1 MATDVDGDT
10 DSTDTDGSTLC
21 CKIGRGIQK
30 YDCSDLNDRLV
41 EAYTI
46 NDASLRDLER
56 VVNESFIRAVL
67 DDLDDRD
74 FRRLN
79 DTVTTTPG
87 ELLDVLTGDDRS
99 ERARTETI
107 LEQAGVDVEAL
118 RRDFVSYRTVKKHL
132 NQCLDVDTSRKA
144 PEPVSRTDAL
154 DTIEWAETRCER
166 VVDRTIDRLQAT
178 HDEILE
184 SNTSVSV
191 STRVTCSDCGVTKPV
206 TAYITDGCGCSAQ

>member
-1 MATDVDGDT
+1 MTTDT
-10 DSTDTDGSTLC
+10 DSDSDGTDTGDSPPC

-56 VVNESFIRAVL
+56 IVNESFIRAVL
-67 DDLDDRD
+67 DDIDDSD
-74 FRRLN
+74 FRRLG
-79 DTVTTTPG
+79 DAVTTTPS
-87 ELLDVLTGDDRS
+87 ELLDVLTGDDKS
-99 ERARTETI
+99 ERARAETI
-107 LEQAGVDVEAL
+107 LDQAGIDVEAL
-118 RRDFVSYRTVKKHL
+118 RSDFVSYRTVKKHL

-144 PEPVSRTDAL
+144 PEPVSRTDAQ

-166 VVDRTIDRLQAT
+166 VVDRTIERLQAT
-178 HDEILE
+178 HDDIPA

-206 TAYITDGCGCSAQ
+206 TAYITDGCDCRGQ